1 MKKVF
6 ASAQYRNS
14 AQAQVI
20 ADCCN
25 TILDNKE
32 AIAEGAVKGVVG
44 IGQYM
49 YEHPV
54 ETAMTVYA
62 PGVMIPYRA
71 TKMTL
76 F

>member
-1 MKKVF
+1 
-6 ASAQYRNS
+6 
-14 AQAQVI
+14 VI

-32 AIAEGAVKGVVG
+32 AIAEAAVKGVVG

-54 ETAMTVYA
+54 ETALTVYA
-62 PGVMIPYRA
+62 PWVVLPTA
-71 TKMTL
+71 QPK
-76 F
+76 